1 MTRTTRTTRTAHEE
15 ALYAKTLACVHC
27 GLCLPAC
34 PAYAALGRE
43 SVAPRGQVYNVRA
56 LMEGRLVLTDTLA
69 DDIYDCLTCR
79 ACESACPA
87 GVPVGSIM
95 EDVRGLI
102 TDAKAESWLAR
113 TIKKWILGGV
123 VAHPKRL
130 AWVVG
135 LLRFYQASGLRR
147 VVRVSLRFLPGTMVE
162 RESLLPNLPPR
173 NAVRPLPP
181 VLSPRG
187 SPRKRVG
194 LFTGCIASHF
204 FADVN
209 AATARVLQRNGF
221 EVAIPRDQGCCGALH
236 FHNGLPEIARKL
248 ARANVNAFQAVD
260 VASIVV
266 NAAGCGATLSEYDKI
281 LDGEPRAKEFALRVA
296 DISQFLVREGF
307 EPPRGKVE
315 ARVAYD
321 EPCHLLHAQKVH
333 DEPNELLRSIPGV
346 SLQSFRDAERCCGS
360 AGIYNL
366 THYDISMAAL
376 QEKMRHLT
384 AVAPDIIVSGNPGC
398 LMQLRHGVRRAGLEA
413 EVTHPVVLLDRAYA
427 GSTDGPAP
435 VGPPK
440 AD

>member
-1 MTRTTRTTRTAHEE
+1 MTRTTRTPHEE

-34 PAYAALGRE
+34 PAYGALGRE

-56 LMEGRLVLTDTLA
+56 LLEGRLVLTDTLA
-69 DDIYDCLTCR
+69 NDIYDCLTCR
-79 ACESACPA
+79 ACESVCPA

-102 TDAKAESWLAR
+102 TDAKTESWLAR
-113 TIKKWILGGV
+113 AIKKSLLGGV

-147 VVRVSLRFLPGTMVE
+147 VVRASLRFLPGTMVE

-173 NAVRPLPP
+173 DAVRPLPP

-209 AATARVLQRNGF
+209 GATARVLQRNGF
-221 EVAIPRDQGCCGALH
+221 EVVIPRDQGCCGALH
-236 FHNGLPEIARKL
+236 LHNGLPELARKL
-248 ARANVNAFQAVD
+248 ARANLKAFQAVD
-260 VASIVV
+260 VANIVV
-266 NAAGCGATLSEYDKI
+266 NAAGCGAALSEYDKI
-281 LDGEPRAKEFALRVA
+281 LDGDPRAKEFALRVA

-333 DEPNELLRSIPGV
+333 DEPYELLRSIPGV

-376 QEKMRHLT
+376 QEKMRHLA

-398 LMQLRHGVRRAGLEA
+398 LMQLRHGVRRSGLEA
-413 EVTHPVVLLDRAYA
+413 EVTHPVVLLDRAYMGA
-427 GSTDGPAP
+427 SDRG
-435 VGPPK
+435 
-440 AD
+440 